1 MEGIITLLALIG
13 IIVMIVRFMPKKGVN
28 YITPKEMQP
37 LLDDPQY
44 VFVDVRTAKE
54 YNEAHIPQFI
64 NRPLGTY
71 LGDLPK
77 DRPIVVICQSGV
89 RSNKACKELV
99 KLGYTN
105 VTNVRRGMNGL
116 RAG

>member
-1 MEGIITLLALIG
+1 MEGIITLIAMLG
-13 IIVMIVRFMPKKGVN
+13 IIAVVVRFMPKKGVN
-28 YITPKEMQP
+28 YITPKELQP
-37 LLDDPQY
+37 LLDDGQY
-44 VFVDVRTAKE
+44 VFIDVRTQKE
-54 YNEAHIPQFI
+54 YKEAHIPQFI

-77 DRPIVVICQSGV
+77 DQSIVVICQSGV

-99 KLGYTN
+99 KLGYSN

-116 RAG
+116 RAA

>member
-1 MEGIITLLALIG
+1 MEGIITLIAIVG

-28 YITPKEMQP
+28 YITTKELQP
-37 LLDDPQY
+37 LLEEQHY
-44 VFVDVRTAKE
+44 IFVDVRTAQGYK
-54 YNEAHIPQFI
+54 EAHIPQFI

-99 KLGYTN
+99 KLGYSD

>member
-1 MEGIITLLALIG
+1 MEQWITWIALLLIV
-13 IIVMIVRFMPKKGVN
+13 VMIFRFMPKKGVK
-28 YITPKEMQP
+28 YITTKELQP
-37 LLDDPQY
+37 LLEKDDI
-44 VFVDVRTAKE
+44 VFVDVRSASAYK
-54 YNEAHIPQFI
+54 EAHIPQFI

-77 DRPIVVICQSGV
+77 DKPIVVICQSGV

-99 KLGYTN
+99 KLGYTD

-116 RAG
+116 KAA